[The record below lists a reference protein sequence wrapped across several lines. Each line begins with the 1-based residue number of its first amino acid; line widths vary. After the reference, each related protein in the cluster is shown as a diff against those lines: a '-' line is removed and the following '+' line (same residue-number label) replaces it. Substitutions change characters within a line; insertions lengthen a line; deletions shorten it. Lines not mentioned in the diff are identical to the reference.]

1 MGHTQ
6 AHPSQL
12 EASPPTKML
21 RRLASSI
28 LQSQRSFSSAPLYN
42 SVTEALDRI
51 KHVASPAVVKEV
63 GAVFHFK
70 VSDQSYVVDLKN
82 GAGSVTTGAPTAE
95 PDVAVQMDTAHL
107 LNREIE
113 PMNALS
119 TGVITMQGDLTKALT
134 LEKVMV
140 LPERLGSERL
150 MCCM

>member
-1 MGHTQ
+1 MGTQ
-6 AHPSQL
+6 AQPSQL

-42 SVTEALDRI
+42 SVTEVFDRI

-95 PDVAVQMDTAHL
+95 PDVNVQTDTANL
-107 LNREIE
+107 LKLFNREIE

-140 LPERLGSERL
+140 AAREAGK
-150 MCCM
+150 

>member
-42 SVTEALDRI
+42 SVTEVFDRI

-63 GAVFHFK
+63 GAIFHLR
-70 VSDQSYVVDLKN
+70 SATRATWSTSRTELATSPL
-82 GAGSVTTGAPTAE
+82 GPPLLRRMLMSRLTLPTCSSC
-95 PDVAVQMDTAHL
+95 
-107 LNREIE
+107 
-113 PMNALS
+113 S
-119 TGVITMQGDLTKALT
+119 TG
-134 LEKVMV
+134 
-140 LPERLGSERL
+140 RLNP
-150 MCCM
+150 